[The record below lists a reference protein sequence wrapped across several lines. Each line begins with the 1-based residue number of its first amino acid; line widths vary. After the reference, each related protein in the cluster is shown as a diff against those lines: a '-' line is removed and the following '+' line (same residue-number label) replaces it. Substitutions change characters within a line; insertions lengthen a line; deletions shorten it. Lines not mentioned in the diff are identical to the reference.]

1 MGYLGLVETH
11 RESIPLDGKHKVSV
25 QPTLSDPTL
34 GHAVHH
40 KAADHHRKAAH
51 HFEAAAKHQLAAA
64 EADDHDD
71 VVKTAHHA
79 YLAYG
84 HQIQAIHYAE
94 MAAKEDESVDHADVD
109 HGDEDHVK
117 DLHE

>member
-1 MGYLGLVETH
+1 MTT
-11 RESIPLDGKHKVSV
+11 KH
-25 QPTLSDPTL
+25 D
-34 GHAVHH
+34 HAVHH

-51 HFEAAAKHQLAAA
+51 HFEAAAKQQLAAA

-79 YLAYG
+79 YLSYG
-84 HQIQAIHYAE
+84 HQIQAVHYAE

-109 HGDEDHVK
+109 HGDADHVK
-117 DLHE
+117 KLHE